1 MIFQNYLI
9 PDIFTESYANV
20 TPQLLGGLGVRALIC
35 DIDNTLAPYESL
47 DPPPDVLRWCRE
59 MQAHGIRIAFV
70 SNNDAERV
78 ERFNRPLGYPA
89 YAKAGKP
96 SGKFIRQA
104 MANLDA
110 DVTTTAVLGDQL
122 FTDAL
127 AARLCGVTAI
137 IVPPI
142 RDKKTLFFRLKRR
155 MERPYLNEYRRRHM
169 FP

>member
-1 MIFQNYLI
+1 MLFQNYLI
-9 PDIFTESYANV
+9 PDIFTDRYANV
-20 TPQLLGGLGVRALIC
+20 TPQLLSGLGIRALIC

-47 DPPPDVLRWCRE
+47 DPPQDVLRWCHE
-59 MQAHGIRIAFV
+59 MQAEGIRIAFV

-89 YAKAGKP
+89 YPKAGKP
-96 SGKFIRQA
+96 SGKFLRRA
-104 MANLDA
+104 MENMGT
-110 DVTTTAVLGDQL
+110 DVTETAILGDQL

-127 AARLCGVTAI
+127 AGKLCGLTTI

-142 RDKKTLFFRLKRR
+142 RDKKTFFFRLKRFL
-155 MERPYLNEYRRRHM
+155 ERPYLNEYRRRHI